1 MAKIGI
7 IMGSDSDWRIM
18 HAADHMLN
26 EFDVDHECKVV
37 SAHRTPEFLF
47 EYASTAR
54 ERGLQ
59 CIIAGAGGAAHLPG
73 MAAAMTDVPVLGVPV
88 PGKHL
93 EGQDSLL
100 SIV

>member
-18 HAADHMLN
+18 QAADRMLN
-26 EFDVDHECKVV
+26 EFDLDHECKVV
-37 SAHRTPEFLF
+37 SAHRTPELLF

-59 CIIAGAGGAAHLPG
+59 CIIAGAGGAAHL
-73 MAAAMTDVPVLGVPV
+73 
-88 PGKHL
+88 
-93 EGQDSLL
+93 
-100 SIV
+100 